1 MRYSTRTRY
10 GLRLLVNLASRPA
23 DSCVQLAEI
32 ARDEG
37 ISVKYLEQIVRA
49 LRPSGILR
57 SIRGARGGYALARPA
72 SEVFMDVMVE
82 YLEGHIAPVD
92 CLYADAPCPRQNT
105 CSTRAFW
112 LEMDRHMRA
121 FLAGRRLPG
130 SWRILRFAGTDAHS
144 RMGTRKKNRKPVKRD
159 AGHGIQQMF
168 EANAFLC
175 RAVRLVESGRF
186 SASRP
191 FDRK

>member
-72 SEVFMDVMVE
+72 SEIFMDVVVE

-121 FLAGRRLPG
+121 FLARTTLARFVEDTSVRGDGCPFADGNAEEEPQACEEG
-130 SWRILRFAGTDAHS
+130 SGAPNTAD
-144 RMGTRKKNRKPVKRD
+144 V
-159 AGHGIQQMF
+159 
-168 EANAFLC
+168 
-175 RAVRLVESGRF
+175 
-186 SASRP
+186 
-191 FDRK
+191 